1 MPRPTVFLFD
11 IDGTLL
17 LTGGAGRRAVEGAF
31 GRVVGRPDACRSFSF
46 GGMTDRAIA
55 RAGLLAIGETA
66 TTERIDA
73 ILAAYLELLEGE
85 VTRSPRYQVMPGV
98 LDAVATLRGR
108 RDCAVGL
115 GTGNL
120 RSGAEIKLQ
129 RGDLWRL
136 FDFGG
141 FGCDDEDR
149 TALLAIGAARGAQK
163 LGASVKDCRV
173 VVIGDTER
181 DVAAAHGIGAECIA
195 VGTGSVPLDV
205 LRQAGATHVYAD
217 LTVPAALAALYG
229 DSAGEGA

>member
-1 MPRPTVFLFD
+1 MSRPTVFLFD

-31 GRVVGRPDACRSFSF
+31 DRITGRADACQSFSF

-73 ILAAYLELLEGE
+73 ILAAYLELLSDE
-85 VTRSPRYQVMPGV
+85 VTRSPRYQIMPGV
-98 LDAVATLRGR
+98 LEAVATLRAR
-108 RDCAVGL
+108 TDCAVGL
-115 GTGNL
+115 GTGNI
-120 RSGAEIKLQ
+120 RGGAEIKLQ

-149 TALLAIGAARGAQK
+149 TALLAIGAARGATR
-163 LGASVKDCRV
+163 LGVSIDQCRV

-181 DVAAAHGIGAECIA
+181 DVAAARGIGAECIA
-195 VGTGSVPLDV
+195 VGTGSVSLDA
-205 LRQAGATHVYAD
+205 LRQAGAQHVYAD

-229 DSAGEGA
+229 ETTD